1 MLFGLIQLRHCRF
14 IHILTKF
21 QGFIYLSTL
30 VTQNQ
35 LTLIGNSLPISS
47 TSCFLIDSWRL
58 HQSCAF
64 RCVCVFSQR
73 SRGPLAWP
81 VTHTLRLRY
90 LETVHLVF
98 FYLTARNR
106 VPFTVHLA
114 QPSSAHPYSLRP
126 ACPLTRLIACIDIM
140 YTAGLA
146 KQHVPLKTWLGNLPS
161 TRNSPLLLS
170 HRYSW
175 TICILSRL
183 ALSFWSGKSHPVC
196 T

>member
-1 MLFGLIQLRHCRF
+1 M
-14 IHILTKF
+14 
-21 QGFIYLSTL
+21 
-30 VTQNQ
+30 
-35 LTLIGNSLPISS
+35 
-47 TSCFLIDSWRL
+47 
-58 HQSCAF
+58 
-64 RCVCVFSQR
+64 CVCVFSEEPR
-73 SRGPLAWP
+73 PISLTCHTHFTPPLPGNCASCF
-81 VTHTLRLRY
+81 
-90 LETVHLVF
+90 F

-140 YTAGLA
+140 DTAGFT
-146 KQHVPLKTWLGNLPS
+146 KQHVPLKTYLGNLPS
-161 TRNSPLLLS
+161 SRNSPFLLS

-175 TICILSRL
+175 PICILSRL

>member
-1 MLFGLIQLRHCRF
+1 MLFGLLQLRHCRF
-14 IHILTKF
+14 IHILTRF

-35 LTLIGNSLPISS
+35 LSLIGNSFPISS

-64 RCVCVFSQR
+64 RYVCVCIFSEEPR
-73 SRGPLAWP
+73 PISLTCHTHFTPPLPGNCASW
-81 VTHTLRLRY
+81 
-90 LETVHLVF
+90 F

-140 YTAGLA
+140 DTAGFA
-146 KQHVPLKTWLGNLPS
+146 KQHVPLKT
-161 TRNSPLLLS
+161 
-170 HRYSW
+170 
-175 TICILSRL
+175 
-183 ALSFWSGKSHPVC
+183 
-196 T
+196 

>member
-1 MLFGLIQLRHCRF
+1 MLFDLLQLIHSRF

-21 QGFIYLSTL
+21 QGFIYISAL
-30 VTQNQ
+30 VTPNL

-64 RCVCVFSQR
+64 RCVCVFSEEPR
-73 SRGPLAWP
+73 PISLTCH
-81 VTHTLRLRY
+81 THTLRLRY
-90 LETVHLVF
+90 LETAHLF
-98 FYLTARNR
+98 FFFLTARNR

-114 QPSSAHPYSLRP
+114 QPSSTHPYSLRP
-126 ACPLTRLIACIDIM
+126 ACPLTRLIIIM
-140 YTAGLA
+140 DTAGSA
-146 KQHVPLKTWLGNLPS
+146 KQHVPLKFCLGNLPS
-161 TRNSPLLLS
+161 TRNSPFLRS
-170 HRYSW
+170 HRHSW

-183 ALSFWSGKSHPVC
+183 ALSFWSGKSHPVL